1 MRDPNQEE
9 LDLWPLP
16 RWPTPSY
23 LGEAFLLYAS
33 ACLIVGI
40 LFFAAVVTVARPLWT
55 VIFLAGVAAG
65 ILGYRACRAVLRR
78 FTRLIEVF
86 PRHA

>member
-1 MRDPNQEE
+1 MRGPNQEE

-16 RWPTPSY
+16 RWPTPAY
-23 LGEAFLLYAS
+23 LGEAFSLYAC
-33 ACLIVGI
+33 ACLIVGF
-40 LFFAAVVTVARPLWT
+40 LFFGAVVVIARPLWA

-65 ILGYRACRAVLRR
+65 ILGYRTCRAVLRR
-78 FTRLIEVF
+78 LTRLIEVF